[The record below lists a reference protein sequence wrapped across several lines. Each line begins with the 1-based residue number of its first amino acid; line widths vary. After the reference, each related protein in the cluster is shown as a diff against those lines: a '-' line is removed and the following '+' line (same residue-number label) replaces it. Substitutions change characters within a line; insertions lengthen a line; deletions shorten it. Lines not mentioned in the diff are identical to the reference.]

1 MKLDASARRT
11 AEASGVDIRFYE
23 IIYKLTEDIE
33 LALKGLLE
41 PEFREVDTGKA
52 EVLQVFPASKTEK
65 AAGSRVVDG
74 TIHRSDNVRI
84 LRREKLVWEGKI
96 ASLRRGRD
104 DVREVNQGSECGIL
118 F

>member
-1 MKLDASARRT
+1 MQSARRT
-11 AEASGVDIRFYE
+11 ADTAGVDIRFYD

-41 PEFREVDTGKA
+41 PEFQEVETGRA
-52 EVLQVFPASKTEK
+52 EVLQIFPASKTER

-84 LRREKLVWEGKI
+84 FASRESGV
-96 ASLRRGRD
+96 
-104 DVREVNQGSECGIL
+104 
-118 F
+118 